1 MKYTVIEYFEDLQ
14 DNRYAYHVGDAFPR
28 AGVVVSPKR
37 LEELSTNKNKRKR
50 PLIAAVDAPKEA
62 PTEVAPVED
71 SKEEKPRRRGKR
83 K

>member
-14 DNRYAYHVGDAFPR
+14 DNRYAYHVGDEFPR

-50 PLIAAVDAPKEA
+50 PLIAVVDEPKE
-62 PTEVAPVED
+62 APVED
-71 SKEEKPRRRGKR
+71 SKEEKPKRRGR
-83 K
+83 KK

>member
-14 DNRYAYHVGDAFPR
+14 DNRYAYHVGDVFPR
-28 AGVVVSPKR
+28 VGVVVSPKR

-50 PLIAAVDAPKEA
+50 PLIAAVDEPKEA
-62 PTEVAPVED
+62 PTEPVED